1 MILYFNAD
9 LWRINRRIPRI
20 AAFVLYL
27 LVGAATIVA
36 SSAQKSFNFIKLGD
50 AMANTFMFL
59 PILLAMVNFYFVFE
73 DDFQVKTMQAAIGR
87 GVKRWQIILV
97 KWCEM
102 FVLSFLD
109 CMMLLLV
116 MCGVGLC
123 KGITLKGSAV
133 FHVAAQACGTML
145 TIGVMTAL
153 MMIII
158 FQILQLGLTQLLF
171 LIFALKPVSLIITYQ
186 ETANEVMAKLQ
197 LSRFLIGSSLNAWEQ
212 SMETGQFQ
220 LQNFVVILIYWGI
233 GIGAS
238 YVVFRK
244 KELDF

>member
-36 SSAQKSFNFIKLGD
+36 SSGQKSFNFIKLGD

-87 GVKRWQIILV
+87 GIKRLQIILV

-102 FVLSFLD
+102 ILLSFID
-109 CMMLLLV
+109 CMALFAV
-116 MCGVGLC
+116 MCGAGFC
-123 KGITLKGSAV
+123 KGIVLKGSAV
-133 FHVAAQACGTML
+133 FHVTAQMCTTVL
-145 TIGVMTAL
+145 TVGVMTAL
-153 MMIII
+153 VMIVI
-158 FQILQLGLTQLLF
+158 FQMMQLGATQLLF
-171 LIFALKPVSLIITYQ
+171 IILVLKPVSMIINYQ
-186 ETANEVMAKLQ
+186 EMSNETMAKLN
-197 LSRFLIGSSLNAWEQ
+197 LSRFLIGSNLDAFKTFLDSGRFDLW
-212 SMETGQFQ
+212 SFMVI
-220 LQNFVVILIYWGI
+220 FVYGAI
-233 GIGAS
+233 GIGAA
-238 YVVFRK
+238 YLLFRK